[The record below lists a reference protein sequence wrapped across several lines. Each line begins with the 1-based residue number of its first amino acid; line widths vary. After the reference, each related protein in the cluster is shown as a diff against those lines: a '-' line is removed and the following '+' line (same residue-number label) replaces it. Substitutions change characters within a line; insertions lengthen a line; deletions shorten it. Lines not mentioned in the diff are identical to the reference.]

1 MKDSLR
7 ATPTFGLYRDS
18 IKGCC
23 RPEEATVGFQL
34 GKCLFEMGD
43 AAVLLICCGG
53 AGCGSPKTRR
63 PPRDHFHDLLQM
75 YTVASYDLVRSYEE
89 LV

>member
-1 MKDSLR
+1 M
-7 ATPTFGLYRDS
+7 
-18 IKGCC
+18 
-23 RPEEATVGFQL
+23 GFQL

-63 PPRDHFHDLLQM
+63 PPRNHFHDLLQM